1 MNDNVVVNKSFSF
14 ALNTIKIYK
23 YLSSKNEY
31 ILSKQ
36 LLRSGTSIGANVR
49 EAIDGQSKRDFLS
62 KMNISL
68 KEAKETEYWIELLIE
83 SSYLN
88 EIEHTSYLNECKE
101 LCRILNSIVKSTKA
115 SLSIG

>member
-1 MNDNVVVNKSFSF
+1 MSDNLVVNKSFSF

-23 YLSSKNEY
+23 YLTNKNEY
-31 ILSKQ
+31 VLSKQ
-36 LLRSGTSIGANVR
+36 LLRSGTSVGANIR

-83 SSYLN
+83 SDYLCKVEHQYYLN
-88 EIEHTSYLNECKE
+88 DCKE

-115 SLSIG
+115 SLSIE

>member
-1 MNDNVVVNKSFSF
+1 MSDNVVVKKSFSF

-68 KEAKETEYWIELLIE
+68 KEAKETEYWIELLLE
-83 SSYLN
+83 SEYLSK
-88 EIEHTSYLNECKE
+88 IEHSYYLNECKE

-115 SLSIG
+115 SLSIE

>member
-1 MNDNVVVNKSFSF
+1 MSDNLVANKSFSF
-14 ALNTIKIYK
+14 ALSTIKIYK
-23 YLSSKNEY
+23 YLSNKNEY

-36 LLRSGTSIGANVR
+36 LLRSGTSVGANIR

-83 SSYLN
+83 SEYLSRTEHLYYLN
-88 EIEHTSYLNECKE
+88 DCKE

-115 SLSIG
+115 SLSL

>member
-1 MNDNVVVNKSFSF
+1 MSENIVVSKSFSF

-83 SSYLN
+83 SGYLSN
-88 EIEHTSYLNECKE
+88 MDHLSYLNECKE
-101 LCRILNSIVKSTKA
+101 LCKILNSIVKSTKL
-115 SLSIG
+115 SLSIE